1 MWIIIKSL
9 MVVTTCSTIQ
19 RYTDIA
25 NLHIYFKYTVN
36 QLLINLHVM
45 NTHKFYKRCLS
56 YQISKISMD
65 TKLPQVIWLKRETN
79 DSWIVEIKFVGRSQ
93 PAIVNKN
100 MTYILIDLQYGRT
113 VYMWK
118 AFPGS
123 AKYIT
128 ISEMTYMYS

>member
-1 MWIIIKSL
+1 MTAGLLKLNLW
-9 MVVTTCSTIQ
+9 VST
-19 RYTDIA
+19 
-25 NLHIYFKYTVN
+25 
-36 QLLINLHVM
+36 
-45 NTHKFYKRCLS
+45 
-56 YQISKISMD
+56 
-65 TKLPQVIWLKRETN
+65 
-79 DSWIVEIKFVGRSQ
+79 Q